1 MTELLAAILSIS
13 LILNLVLIVALNAR
27 LERWRI
33 ANETAIRRDA
43 VARSGAVIRGKVSE
57 QLAPYLPAFPFEPQ
71 DVRFL
76 GSPIDFIV
84 FDGADEGCVERIIF
98 VEVKSGSAKMCTRQ
112 RQIRDAILDGRV
124 SWQELRI

>member
-13 LILNLVLIVALNAR
+13 IILNLLLIVALAIR
-27 LERWRI
+27 LGRWKI
-33 ANETAIRRDA
+33 TNESAIRRDA
-43 VARSGAVIRGKVSE
+43 VARSSAVIRGKVSE

-84 FDGADEGCVERIIF
+84 FDGAARDCVERIIF
-98 VEVKSGSAKMCTRQ
+98 VEVKSGSAKRCARQ
-112 RQIRDAILDGRV
+112 RQIRDAIVEGRV
-124 SWQELRI
+124 LWRELRI